1 LKQSEKAR
9 PSPGGALYAV
19 RMQTGRGLD
28 FLVVGAAK
36 AGTTSLHEYLRTHPA
51 LYLPEAKEQLFF
63 TRDEAY
69 EAGWD
74 AFAAVA
80 FYGAPEERRWGM
92 VTPHY
97 LAGPVLWRE
106 STAREA
112 DAPAH
117 IVTARR
123 IAGLFPDLKLI
134 AMLRDPVERAL
145 SSYWQA
151 VVLGDDQRSID
162 EALEEELS
170 DEALEAAR
178 AHPTDGHMYVV
189 GGEYGRLLSGYLEC
203 FGRSQLFV
211 GSTHVLDADPM
222 GLLGDL
228 WRFLGIDD
236 SHVPPNLG
244 VRYQTRGTG
253 RRIKALTVL
262 PDLVKRTPGLRQAWN
277 ALPSGARTRARARF
291 RVIAHRL
298 DQRGRPDD
306 TGLNEPPSPQVLERL
321 RRHYEDDVALL
332 KETVGPVPGV
342 TTGDPAPSRS

>member
-1 LKQSEKAR
+1 MTS
-9 PSPGGALYAV
+9 
-19 RMQTGRGLD
+19 RGLD

-51 LYLPEAKEQLFF
+51 LFLPEAKEQLFF

-80 FYGAPEERRWGM
+80 FYGAPEDRRWGM
-92 VTPHY
+92 ATPHY
-97 LAGPVLWRE
+97 LAGPVIWRK

-123 IAGLFPDLKLI
+123 IAGQFPDLKLI
-134 AMLRDPVERAL
+134 ALLRDPVERAI

-151 VVLGDDQRSID
+151 VVLGDDDRPID

-170 DEALEAAR
+170 DAALEAAR

-189 GGEYGRLLSGYLEC
+189 GGEYGRLLSGYLES
-203 FGRSQLFV
+203 FPRSQLFV
-211 GSTHVLDADPM
+211 GSTHVLDTDPM
-222 GLLGDL
+222 QLLGDL
-228 WRFLGIDD
+228 WRFLGVDD
-236 SHVPPNLG
+236 SHVPANLG

-262 PDLVKRTPGLRQAWN
+262 PDLVKRTPGLRHAWN
-277 ALPSGARTRARARF
+277 ALPAGARTRTRARAR
-291 RVIAHRL
+291 VITHRL
-298 DQRGRPDD
+298 DQWGRPDD
-306 TGLNEPPSPQVLERL
+306 TGLREPPSPQLLERL
-321 RRHYEDDVALL
+321 RRHYAEDLALL
-332 KETVGPVPGV
+332 KEAVGPVPGV
-342 TTGDPAPSRS
+342 TAGDPVASHP

>member
-1 LKQSEKAR
+1 MS
-9 PSPGGALYAV
+9 
-19 RMQTGRGLD
+19 GRGLD
-28 FLVVGAAK
+28 FLVIGAAK
-36 AGTTSLHEYLRTHPA
+36 AGTTSLHEYVRTHPE

-69 EAGWD
+69 EDGWD

-80 FYGAPEERRWGM
+80 FYAAPEDRRWGM

-97 LAGPVLWRE
+97 LAGPVIWRE
-106 STAREA
+106 STFAKA

-123 IAGLFPDLKLI
+123 IARLFPNLKLI

-151 VVLGDDQRSID
+151 VVLGDEQRSID
-162 EALEEELS
+162 QALSEELS
-170 DEALEAAR
+170 QEALDSAR

-189 GGEYGRLLSGYLEC
+189 GGEYGRLLAGYLES
-203 FGRSQLFV
+203 FPASQLFV

-228 WRFLGIDD
+228 WRFLEVDD

-244 VRYQTRGTG
+244 TRYQTRGTG
-253 RRIKALTVL
+253 RRIKAVSVL
-262 PDLVKRTPGLRQAWN
+262 PKLVRRTPGLRHAWD
-277 ALPSGARTRARARF
+277 ALPSGARTRVRARF
-291 RVIAHRL
+291 RLLAHRL
-298 DQRGRPDD
+298 DQFGKADD
-306 TGLNEPPSPQVLERL
+306 TGLHEPPDPRVLERL
-321 RRHYEDDVALL
+321 RAHYEDDLELL
-332 KETVGPVPGV
+332 RRTVGPVPGV
-342 TTGDPAPSRS
+342 TAGDPVPSPA